1 MKLLLFALCLV
12 SVGTLPRPPL
22 TRVPWFCLDGADKG
36 PCNADYKRYFFNKT
50 SGRCENFTYGGCG
63 GNENNFWRR
72 RECIRSCI
80 PMPKDRENRSVHISN
95 KP

>member
-36 PCNADYKRYFFNKT
+36 PCNADYKRVLFPDTSSIKRQGDVKISLTVDVEETKT
-50 SGRCENFTYGGCG
+50 ISGDVE
-63 GNENNFWRR
+63 
-72 RECIRSCI
+72 
-80 PMPKDRENRSVHISN
+80 SV
-95 KP
+95 